1 MKKNSFVFV
10 LFFVASFA
18 FSLTVP
24 AMNGP
29 VNDLANLLSQEERE
43 QAFTLLQN
51 LNDTTGIQ
59 IALLTIPTL
68 QGEDLEEFSL
78 SVAESWKLG
87 QEDKDTGAL
96 LFIALAERSIR
107 IEVGYGLEDSLTDM
121 QCGKIIR
128 EIMVPEFQQSRYSQG
143 IIQALQTMVGIASGE
158 IVIEENSTD
167 DGSLDIGGAIGL
179 TMFMF
184 CFCVI
189 VIGTAT
195 KGRFFRKGNGSVTVS
210 PPFIAT
216 NNHSDWSSWD
226 DDDDDSHGGFS
237 GGGGDFGGGG
247 ASGGW

>member
-1 MKKNSFVFV
+1 MKKIFFVSLLICLVSFVF
-10 LFFVASFA
+10 
-18 FSLTVP
+18 SLEIP

-29 VNDLANLLSQEERE
+29 VNDLANLLNQEERE
-43 QAFTLLQN
+43 QAFSLLQN

-68 QGEDLEEFSL
+68 RGEDLENFSF
-78 SVAESWKLG
+78 SVVEAWKLG
-87 QEDKDTGAL
+87 QKDKDNGAL
-96 LFIALAERSIR
+96 LFVALAERSIR

-128 EIMVPEFQQSRYSQG
+128 EIMVPEFQEYRYAQG
-143 IIQALQTMVGIASGE
+143 IIQALQTMAGIVSGE
-158 IVIEENSTD
+158 ISIEETSSDEGTI
-167 DGSLDIGGAIGL
+167 DIGGAIGL
-179 TMFMF
+179 TMFLF

-195 KGRFFRKGNGSVTVS
+195 KGRFFRKGDVSVTVS
-210 PPFIAT
+210 PPFIAS
-216 NNHSDWSSWD
+216 NSSNSWSFGD
-226 DDDDDSHGGFS
+226 DDDDSSHGGFS